1 MDYGLGLRAS
11 GVLDNLFQ
19 LLKTFPDLQQF
30 TRQKNA
36 TRLFTCTPEAYKPL
50 AAPTVYAPQACDQ
63 GLNSNERHCHSN
75 IFMYFKIS
83 AVIFPALEWLDIS
96 HVLQRRICG
105 FPGDEYSPV

>member
-36 TRLFTCTPEAYKPL
+36 TRLVAF
-50 AAPTVYAPQACDQ
+50 Q
-63 GLNSNERHCHSN
+63 RN
-75 IFMYFKIS
+75 II
-83 AVIFPALEWLDIS
+83 AIL
-96 HVLQRRICG
+96 
-105 FPGDEYSPV
+105 